1 MVTNPEMKHL
11 QEEKELLLAQS
22 ELYRRMLQFQYTQLE
37 TRTAWLDTGVRLV
50 RSFGP
55 ILTLSAPVAGYLVLR
70 KWPLARR
77 LVAKGFWLW
86 RFVRRA
92 SRRVAEWKGK

>member
-1 MVTNPEMKHL
+1 MVTNPEMKYI
-11 QEEKELLLAQS
+11 QEQKELLLAQS

-37 TRTAWLDTGVRLV
+37 TRAAWADTGVRLV

-55 ILTLSAPVAGYLVLR
+55 ILTLSAPVAAYLVLR
-70 KWPLARR
+70 KRPSARW
-77 LVAKGFWLW
+77 LIAKGFGLW

-92 SRRVAEWKGK
+92 RRRVAEWKGE